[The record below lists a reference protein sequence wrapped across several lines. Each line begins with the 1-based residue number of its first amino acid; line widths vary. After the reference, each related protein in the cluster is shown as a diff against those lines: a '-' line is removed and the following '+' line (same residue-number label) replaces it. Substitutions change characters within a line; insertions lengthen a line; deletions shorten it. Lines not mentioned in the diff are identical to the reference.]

1 MDAKCFPFVAGRS
14 MDNPSNLKQRL
25 AAILAADVAGFS
37 RLMAG
42 DDRGTVAALD
52 AARAVFRAHIESNQ
66 GRVIDMAG
74 DSVLAL
80 FETAIGAVTAA
91 LAAQAEI
98 NASADGEPEPRRMRF
113 RIGVH
118 LGDVIEKADGTVYGD
133 GVNIAARLEGLAEP
147 GGVMASES
155 IRTAVRGKV
164 GASFDDRGE
173 QEVKNIPYPVRT
185 FAVHAAG
192 HAEIGPSATV
202 AEIDLSLPDKPSIAV
217 LPFANMSGDPE
228 QEYFTDGISEEII
241 TELSRFRSLFVI
253 GRSSTFTYKMR
264 SVDVRTVA
272 KELGVR
278 YVLEGSIRRA
288 ANRVRVTAQLID
300 AASGNHVWAEKYD
313 RVLEDIFAVQE
324 EVTQSIVAAISPHV
338 EYSEA
343 VRVRRLRPGNLTAH
357 EKAMRGWS
365 IAWGAFG
372 TTDVTACDEA
382 LRVAR
387 DALAI
392 DPQCC
397 AALRVIAFA
406 QWLRVYFNIA
416 AVGGAASDEGIYAA
430 TCAIEIDGGD
440 HAGYLW
446 RGLHLFLSGRQDF
459 GLADIR
465 RAHELNPNDA
475 FALASLAVSPAMSGN
490 PQKAIEFAT
499 RAIRLS
505 PRDPTRGVRIAI
517 LAWAY
522 FYAGEYASGSEWA
535 QRAIGEMPGFPAPH
549 ICLVVNQIGLG
560 EIARAQAAFQVV
572 STLAPKL
579 VAARLSGQWVSSDPA
594 YRHRATTFL
603 RIAGGLE
610 DPRAA
615 DALR

>member
-1 MDAKCFPFVAGRS
+1 MSVA
-14 MDNPSNLKQRL
+14 DLKQRL
-25 AAILAADVAGFS
+25 AAILAADAAGYS

-42 DDRGTVAALD
+42 DDRATVAALD
-52 AARAVFRAHIESNQ
+52 GARAVFRARIESNQ

-80 FETAIGAVTAA
+80 FETATGAVSAA
-91 LAAQAEI
+91 LAVQKEVNAFAE
-98 NASADGEPEPRRMRF
+98 AVPEDRRMLF

-147 GGVMASES
+147 GRVMVSES
-155 IRTAVRGKV
+155 IRTAVQGKV
-164 GASFDDRGE
+164 DASFDDRGE
-173 QEVKNIPYPVRT
+173 QVVKNIPYPVRA
-185 FAVHAAG
+185 FALRTAGCAESRPAAR
-192 HAEIGPSATV
+192 PV
-202 AEIDLSLPDKPSIAV
+202 EIDLSLPDKPSIAV

-228 QEYFTDGISEEII
+228 QEYFTDGISEDII

-253 GRSSTFTYKMR
+253 ARNSTFTYKGR

-272 KELGVR
+272 RELGVR

-300 AASGNHVWAEKYD
+300 AATGNHVWAEKYD

-324 EVTQSIVAAISPHV
+324 EVTQSIVAAIAPHV
-338 EYSEA
+338 ESSEA
-343 VRVRRLRPGNLTAH
+343 ERVHRVRPGNLTAH
-357 EKAMRGWS
+357 EMAMRGWS
-365 IAWGAFG
+365 VAWVAFG
-372 TTDVTACDEA
+372 TTDLAACDEA

-392 DPQCC
+392 DSRCS

-406 QWLRVYFNIA
+406 QWLRVYFDIA
-416 AVGGAASDEGIYAA
+416 AVGGIATDEGIDAA
-430 TCAIEIDGGD
+430 TRAIEMDGGD
-440 HAGYLW
+440 HVGYLW
-446 RGLHLFLSGRQDF
+446 RGLHLFLSGRQDL

-475 FALASLAVSPAMSGN
+475 FALASLAVSPATYDN

-505 PRDPTRGVRIAI
+505 PRDPTRGVRITM

-522 FYAGEYASGSEWA
+522 FYAGEFASGSEWA

-549 ICLVVNQIGLG
+549 ICLVVNLIGMA
-560 EIARAQAAFQVV
+560 EFARAQAAFQVV
-572 STLAPKL
+572 QALAPKL
-579 VAARLSGQWVSSDPA
+579 VAARLAGQWVSSDPA

-603 RIAGGLE
+603 RIAAGLE
-610 DPRAA
+610 DPGAA